1 MNSMTR
7 TIEAQAIHWPSVIRH
22 YRLSKG
28 LKQAAL
34 AHDLN
39 VTQTMVS
46 RWESGTA
53 LPSPRIQERIFELY
67 WSSHTSVSRAAWMD
81 RIGRHPSIVAVID
94 GRGRIERASRGLV
107 RALGCERHAVEGRY
121 LAEAFQGDL
130 VDLFDTFDASGFFEG
145 RVASAESMDRI
156 EFLPPGK
163 GAPVTRLVHGLHRPT
178 FLPGPRIVWLL
189 SAAEVTPA
197 VFDDVRLRLGGPRV
211 IRKGI

>member
-46 RWESGTA
+46 RWESGMA
-53 LPSPRIQERIFELY
+53 LPSPRIQERIFDLY

-107 RALGCERHAVEGRY
+107 RALGCERHAVEILQGAVEVVFSDFDGLDLDGVFVPAIVTGQDLCAGLEGEKRATV
-121 LAEAFQGDL
+121 LARVVLARERFTA
-130 VDLFDTFDASGFFEG
+130 VD
-145 RVASAESMDRI
+145 
-156 EFLPPGK
+156 
-163 GAPVTRLVHGLHRPT
+163 
-178 FLPGPRIVWLL
+178 
-189 SAAEVTPA
+189 
-197 VFDDVRLRLGGPRV
+197 
-211 IRKGI
+211 